1 MSKKNKDKSVDDVFS
16 SRFWSTYSAITIL
29 NAVTG
34 IIYILLVLMQ
44 LSGYNVSRLYL
55 YCLPFAITSIIA
67 STSYFRLLPTWAKFV
82 RRFRYLEK
90 RLSDGFFGK
99 DAKIIHQMETKKRE
113 EDLRRYTNEN
123 TERDKSNMERING
136 LFEMMEEQ
144 TRQKFESLQSN
155 VNVVNKA
162 LENIANQIGRIT
174 DLNTVSSFSVSDV
187 SEKEK
192 EIAAQN
198 EEPEKNTK
206 TEEPAFSSFSSY
218 EKEEKEPENTDEYST
233 FDSEDLETESEAE
246 DEDDENNNDP
256 YGWKL

>member
-144 TRQKFESLQSN
+144 TKEKFNSLQNN
-155 VNVVNKA
+155 VDVVNKA
-162 LENIANQIGRIT
+162 LASIANQLSRIT
-174 DLNTVSSFSVSDV
+174 DLNAASSFSVSDV
-187 SEKEK
+187 SKKEK
-192 EIAAQN
+192 EIAQKN
-198 EEPEKNTK
+198 EEPVTDENAG
-206 TEEPAFSSFSSY
+206 EVSFPPFPSF
-218 EKEEKEPENTDEYST
+218 EKEESEPQGMDDYSALDTD
-233 FDSEDLETESEAE
+233 DMETESEAE
-246 DEDDENNNDP
+246 DEDDDNDDP